1 MQLEIL
7 NNNKLSRGGKMKNVL
22 IYFVFCCILIP
33 VQTFSQVWQQTAGT
47 PQGSG
52 VTDMLIK
59 QSNGFL
65 YVTTGSI
72 NFPSEPGGVRVS
84 TDGGNTWQNQTFSF
98 IARTII
104 EAPDGNLYASIW
116 PDPNLFAAEGLYR
129 TTNNGAVW
137 SPLGFVQAGDNIFSI
152 AVSPTTPVI
161 TIFAGTRNGVIRS
174 TDNGGSFQNTSSGIP
189 ANSWVRDLAVDTST
203 GIIAAATTN
212 GLFISTNNGD
222 LWQQA
227 SGIAASDTIVSLTF
241 DYPLSTAS
249 APGTN
254 INAGTQKDELFSSE
268 TTLYAGTQNGK
279 AFKSILSSQYLL
291 ATLLAIFDEGEL
303 GGWMILYLNQLK
315 YYAFKIFPG
324 GVYTS
329 TNPEQGFT
337 KENDGLP
344 QNPKTSALAGKV
356 IPGGNQVELC
366 TGLFENTIGG
376 AKIYKRTFT
385 VTDVEEISSVV
396 PGDFSLYQNYPNPF
410 NPSTTIQFALPK
422 ESFTKLEIF
431 NALGEKVSTLV
442 SETISAGTYKYEW
455 NAKDLSSGIYFYR
468 LSTENYV
475 QTKKLLLIK

>member
-1 MQLEIL
+1 
-7 NNNKLSRGGKMKNVL
+7 MKNVL

-174 TDNGGSFQNTSSGIP
+174 TDNGGSFQNTSSGI
-189 ANSWVRDLAVDTST
+189 
-203 GIIAAATTN
+203 
-212 GLFISTNNGD
+212 
-222 LWQQA
+222 
-227 SGIAASDTIVSLTF
+227 
-241 DYPLSTAS
+241 
-249 APGTN
+249 
-254 INAGTQKDELFSSE
+254 
-268 TTLYAGTQNGK
+268 
-279 AFKSILSSQYLL
+279 
-291 ATLLAIFDEGEL
+291 
-303 GGWMILYLNQLK
+303 LK
-315 YYAFKIFPG
+315 
-324 GVYTS
+324 
-329 TNPEQGFT
+329 
-337 KENDGLP
+337 
-344 QNPKTSALAGKV
+344 
-356 IPGGNQVELC
+356 
-366 TGLFENTIGG
+366 
-376 AKIYKRTFT
+376 
-385 VTDVEEISSVV
+385 
-396 PGDFSLYQNYPNPF
+396 
-410 NPSTTIQFALPK
+410 
-422 ESFTKLEIF
+422 
-431 NALGEKVSTLV
+431 
-442 SETISAGTYKYEW
+442 
-455 NAKDLSSGIYFYR
+455 
-468 LSTENYV
+468 
-475 QTKKLLLIK
+475 